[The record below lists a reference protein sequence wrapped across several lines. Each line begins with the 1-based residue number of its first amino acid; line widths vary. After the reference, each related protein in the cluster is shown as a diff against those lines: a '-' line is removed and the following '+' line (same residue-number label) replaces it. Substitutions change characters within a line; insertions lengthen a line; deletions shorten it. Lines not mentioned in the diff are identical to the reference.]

1 MLGQILGLRG
11 VKCLLR
17 STVGGVLLLAA
28 GCGRGSGTTSNTDP
42 AQTTAPPLIGA
53 TTAALAPTTA
63 PASRQP
69 RGKVDEAVLKRATL
83 VLNDLTPGFAEDP
96 PSADEEKSASGVC
109 GNPTV
114 SSRVP
119 YASLVVVRFS
129 KGTVGPLLQERLA
142 SFQDVATAQ
151 KYVATVRTD
160 ATCQTFRREAEEFKL
175 APLNV
180 GSLGEETVA
189 YRISGR
195 AAIDVAYVRL
205 GSVVVQVIQAGLVT
219 DSDITLAAVTKATQK
234 AMAIP

>member
-1 MLGQILGLRG
+1 
-11 VKCLLR
+11 
-17 STVGGVLLLAA
+17 
-28 GCGRGSGTTSNTDP
+28 
-42 AQTTAPPLIGA
+42 LIGA